1 MAAAAETANEPDP
14 HWARHT
20 ITPPTRRYAGW
31 PSPSMTTSRSCRW
44 QCTSSA
50 NAGYEGLPHGPT
62 SVAGLRAGPR
72 AAPARVLSWPGH
84 EALAVAGRLDAVPP
98 WCGRGDGL
106 CHRRAEL
113 HGS

>member
-1 MAAAAETANEPDP
+1 MAAAADTANEPDP

-31 PSPSMTTSRSCRW
+31 PSPSVTTSRSCWW

-62 SVAGLRAGPR
+62 SVAGLRPVRGPLR
-72 AAPARVLSWPGH
+72 RKPFPAPATRRWRWP
-84 EALAVAGRLDAVPP
+84 AGWTPFR
-98 WCGRGDGL
+98 RGAAGV
-106 CHRRAEL
+106 
-113 HGS
+113 